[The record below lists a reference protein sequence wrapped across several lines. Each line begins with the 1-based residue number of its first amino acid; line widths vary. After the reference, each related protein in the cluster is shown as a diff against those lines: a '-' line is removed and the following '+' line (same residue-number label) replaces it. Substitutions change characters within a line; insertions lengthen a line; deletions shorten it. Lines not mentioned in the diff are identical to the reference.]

1 MSICLRRREFIAGL
15 GGAAALPLAARAQ
28 QQAMPVVGMLNPG
41 SPEASAFLAP
51 AFRQGLIET
60 GYVEGRNVA
69 IERRFAQNEYNRLPE
84 LAADLV
90 RRRVAVIVARE
101 ARQQHSRPRPRP
113 RRSRSSSRPLATRLR
128 QASSQVWCGS
138 LLTHI
143 DERRASDRL
152 TAGVS
157 A

>member
-1 MSICLRRREFIAGL
+1 MMQRREFITLL
-15 GGAAALPLAARAQ
+15 GGAAAAWPLAARAQ
-28 QQAMPVVGMLNPG
+28 QPALPVIGYLDLG
-41 SPEASAFLAP
+41 SPETRPSLVV
-51 AFRQGLIET
+51 AFRKGLSET
-60 GYVEGRNVA
+60 GYVEGRNLA
-69 IERRFAQNEYNRLPE
+69 IEYRFAHNQFDRLPE